1 MELLGGIKMK
11 EKLKDTVEN
20 FNSSIEVIRK
30 NNSITKLKSVNWE
43 LSNKIEDVEMI
54 TERIEDLLEAQ
65 GWFMDDYLIHD
76 KEHVLSNREV
86 ITHGAKYH
94 EMRIHI
100 QQFDRLLT
108 MYKNELTN
116 VIKQFK
122 EIKKTLSESDQT
134 TDNAQLKN

>member
-1 MELLGGIKMK
+1 MK

-86 ITHGAKYH
+86 VTHGAKYH
-94 EMRIHI
+94 EMR
-100 QQFDRLLT
+100 
-108 MYKNELTN
+108 
-116 VIKQFK
+116 
-122 EIKKTLSESDQT
+122 
-134 TDNAQLKN
+134 

>member
-1 MELLGGIKMK
+1 MNK
-11 EKLKDTVEN
+11 KLKDTIEN

-30 NNSITKLKSVNWE
+30 NNSITKLKSMNWE
-43 LSNKIEDVEMI
+43 LSNEIENVEMI
-54 TERIEDLLEAQ
+54 TERIADLLEAQ

-76 KEHVLSNREV
+76 KDHVLSNRELV
-86 ITHGAKYH
+86 THGAKYH

-108 MYKNELTN
+108 MYKNELN
-116 VIKQFK
+116 DVIKQFK

-134 TDNAQLKN
+134 TDNEKLKNY